1 MFDIGWSEM
10 AVILLVALIVI
21 GPKDLPRVART
32 MGRWVAKGRAMAR
45 EFQTALEDMARE
57 AELDKVK
64 SEIEK
69 AGRTDVGKTIE
80 RTIDPTGELSKAF
93 DPSTIAKPATP
104 PKASE
109 SAAKEAP
116 ATATAPEAT
125 AGADGKAAP
134 AGPKSTTKSA
144 SAKASPAKRRAAKAP
159 AAAADSPSSSG
170 PASSPATPA
179 EGPRS
184 AAPRRSRAA
193 ATAEQSEPAREP
205 TPVEPT

>member
-1 MFDIGWSEM
+1 
-10 AVILLVALIVI
+10 VILLVALIVI
-21 GPKDLPRVART
+21 GPKDLPRVARN

-93 DPSTIAKPATP
+93 EPSTIAKPAIP

-109 SAAKEAP
+109 SAAKKAP
-116 ATATAPEAT
+116 ATAPAPEAT
-125 AGADGKAAP
+125 AGADGKAAAATPPP
-134 AGPKSTTKSA
+134 A
-144 SAKASPAKRRAAKAP
+144 AKAASGKAPTVKRRAAKAP
-159 AAAADSPSSSG
+159 VAAADG
-170 PASSPATPA
+170 PASSGPVTPAATPA
-179 EGPRS
+179 ERPRS
-184 AAPRRSRAA
+184 ATPRRSRAA
-193 ATAEQSEPAREP
+193 ATKEQSEPARAPAPAEP
-205 TPVEPT
+205 T